1 VIYLLLISSALGI
14 LTYVLGALIY
24 ALPIP
29 IRGLKRW
36 APLLIS
42 DGILVFT
49 LSMTFS
55 LILWLMDYVYSVIG
69 VSRESLVKDIIL
81 IAKSIS
87 RLYMSLMLLKKLI
100 SLVSSSYLLGKL
112 GGNVIAVL
120 FSLLGLA
127 WPLQSVLLQPMLDL
141 ILGMLRLG
149 VYLWTSLY
157 ILSKFGELLSPLM
170 IAIGIVMLALPF
182 RVGRLA
188 GANLIGFSISA
199 YVVTPLV
206 IPLVQLIISYNPSL
220 LHLWNSF
227 INLSKLTA
235 DVVYPYGK
243 ITDMH
248 GKPLDYIAVH
258 FCDPRGV
265 CGIYPTDDKGRYAT
279 VVELGGAPYP
289 VTNLYLDIY
298 GIKSKVKR
306 IDFRYFNVHKSDV
319 IRMDVRF
326 DDVQRVQDFLILV
339 RRSGDVAVTDSKVYE
354 AQGYVKVILR
364 VSGTGKGIIS
374 TYGTFDPSTFSVA
387 ASRSF
392 SNITIERTKWMNGDA
407 LHVYFYVVGGG
418 ELAFTSKLK
427 VESAPK
433 ITAQGYLASKM
444 GLIGNELKG
453 ISNAEDPF
461 PLPLLVTVIPAL
473 HLAIV
478 VLVGRGIASLISGT
492 SKTIISRVW

>member
-1 VIYLLLISSALGI
+1 MIYLLLISSALGI
-14 LTYVLGALIY
+14 LTYVLGVLIY

-36 APLLIS
+36 GPLLIS

-49 LSMTFS
+49 LSVTFS
-55 LILWLMDYVYSVIG
+55 LILWLMNYVYLVIG
-69 VSRESLVKDIIL
+69 ANRESLVADILL

-87 RLYMSLMLLKKLI
+87 RLYISLLLLKKII

-112 GGNVIAVL
+112 GGNIIAAL

-141 ILGMLRLG
+141 VLGMLRLG

-170 IAIGIVMLALPF
+170 IAIGIIMLALPF
-182 RVGRLA
+182 RIGRLA

-199 YVVTPLV
+199 YVVTPLIV
-206 IPLVQLIISYNPSL
+206 PLVQLIISYNPSL
-220 LHLWNSF
+220 LQLWNNF

-243 ITDMH
+243 ITDMY
-248 GKPLDYIAVH
+248 GKSLSYVVVH
-258 FCDPRGV
+258 FCDPEGV
-265 CGIYPTDDKGRYAT
+265 CGAYPTDKDGRYTT

-289 VTNLYLDIY
+289 VTNMYLDIY
-298 GIKSKVKR
+298 GVKNKDKR
-306 IDFRYFNVHKSDV
+306 VDFRYFNVYKSDI
-319 IRMDVRF
+319 IRMNVRF
-326 DDVQRVQDFLILV
+326 DDVQMIQDYLV
-339 RRSGDVAVTDSKVYE
+339 LLRRSGDVVVTDSKAYE
-354 AQGYVKVILR
+354 AQGYVKVVLK

-392 SNITIERTKWMNGDA
+392 GNITIERTKWMGGDA
-407 LHVYFYVVGGG
+407 LHVYFYVSGGG
-418 ELAFTSKLK
+418 ELVFTSKLK
-427 VESAPK
+427 VEGTPK

-444 GLIGNELKG
+444 GLIGNELKEVG
-453 ISNAEDPF
+453 KVEDPF
-461 PLPLLVTVIPAL
+461 ALPLLVTVIPAL

-478 VLVGRGIASLISGT
+478 ILVGRGIASLISGT